1 LNLDLLLIAEL
12 AINGALVGLMYALV
26 ALGIVVIY
34 KASRY
39 ANLAQGAFCM
49 AGGYA
54 CVTLMA
60 ALGLPIWTAVP
71 LAVLLMYFAGL
82 VVERFLLR
90 RMIGQPVIMV
100 IMLTLGLEILLR
112 GLIPGLLGSTA
123 KPLDIGISQAPVIL
137 GEILINRAY
146 LAGGLTALVFVA
158 AIIVFYNTALGVR
171 MRAVSDDAVA
181 SWAVG
186 IKVEQLIAI
195 AWGIAGAAGGVAG
208 VLWGSVQGVDWTLS
222 LLLLKAIAIA
232 ILGGL
237 DSVPGVLL
245 AGLLVGV
252 AEGVAAGVLDPL
264 VGGGTRDV
272 VASVIIL
279 LTVIMRPHGLFGREH
294 IERV

>member
-1 LNLDLLLIAEL
+1 MDLLLIAEL
-12 AINGALVGLMYALV
+12 SINGALVGLMYALV
-26 ALGIVVIY
+26 ALGIVVVY

-54 CVTLMA
+54 CVTLA
-60 ALGLPIWTAVP
+60 VGLGLPVWFAIP
-71 LAVLLMYFAGL
+71 LAIALMFGLGVL
-82 VVERFLLR
+82 VERFLLR
-90 RMIGQPVIMV
+90 RMIGQPVVMV

-112 GLIPGLLGSTA
+112 GLVPGLLGSSV
-123 KPLDIGISQAPVIL
+123 KRLDIGLPQAPLIL
-137 GEILINRAY
+137 GDILINRAY
-146 LAGGLTALVFVA
+146 LAGGAIALAFIA
-158 AIIVFYNTALGVR
+158 GTILFYNTAVGVR

-181 SWAVG
+181 AWAVG
-186 IKVEQLIAI
+186 IKVEWLIAL
-195 AWGIAGAAGGVAG
+195 AWGIAGAAGGAAG

-222 LLLLKAIAIA
+222 LLLLKAVAIS

-237 DSVPGVLL
+237 DSVPGVLV
-245 AGLLVGV
+245 AGILLGV
-252 AEGVAAGVLDPL
+252 VESIAAGVLDPV

-279 LTVIMRPHGLFGREH
+279 LTVIIRPHGLFGREH

>member
-1 LNLDLLLIAEL
+1 MDLLLITEL
-12 AINGALVGLMYALV
+12 SINGALVGLMYALV
-26 ALGIVVIY
+26 ALGVVVVY

-54 CVTLMA
+54 CVTLVAAAGAPVWVAIPAAIVLMF
-60 ALGLPIWTAVP
+60 ALGML
-71 LAVLLMYFAGL
+71 
-82 VVERFLLR
+82 VERFLLR
-90 RMIGQPVIMV
+90 RMIGQPVVMV

-112 GLIPGLLGSTA
+112 GLVPGLLGSSVQR
-123 KPLDIGISQAPVIL
+123 LDIGIPQSPIIVGDIL
-137 GEILINRAY
+137 LNRAY
-146 LAGGLTALVFVA
+146 LAGGGIALLFIVG
-158 AIIVFYNTALGVR
+158 AILFYNTAVGVR

-186 IKVEQLIAI
+186 IKVETLIAL
-195 AWGIAGAAGGVAG
+195 AWGLAGASAGAAG
-208 VLWGSVQGVDWTLS
+208 VLWGAVQGVDWTLS

-237 DSVPGVLL
+237 DSVPGVLV
-245 AGLLVGV
+245 AGLVLGV
-252 AEGVAAGVLDPL
+252 VESVAAGTLDPL

-279 LTVIMRPHGLFGREH
+279 LTVLVRPHGLFGRHH
-294 IERV
+294 IERI

>member
-1 LNLDLLLIAEL
+1 MDILLIAEL
-12 AINGALVGLMYALV
+12 SINGALVGLMYALV
-26 ALGIVVIY
+26 ALGIVVVY

-54 CVTLMA
+54 CVTIA
-60 ALGLPIWTAVP
+60 ALLGIPAWAAIP
-71 LAVLLMYFAGL
+71 LAVVLMFFVGVL
-82 VVERFLLR
+82 TERFILR
-90 RMIGQPVIMV
+90 RMIGQPVVMV

-112 GLIPGLLGSTA
+112 GLVPGLLGSTV
-123 KPLDIGISQAPVIL
+123 KRLDIGIPQAPFIVAD
-137 GEILINRAY
+137 ILINRAY
-146 LAGGLTALVFVA
+146 LAGGFIALTFVA
-158 AIIVFYNTALGVR
+158 AAILFYNTSLGVR

-186 IKVEQLIAI
+186 IKVEKLIAI
-195 AWGIAGAAGGVAG
+195 AWGIAGASAGAAG
-208 VLWGSVQGVDWTLS
+208 VLWGSIQGVDWTLS
-222 LLLLKAIAIA
+222 QLLLKAIAIA

-237 DSVPGVLL
+237 DSVPGVLV
-245 AGLLVGV
+245 AGLIVGIV
-252 AEGVAAGVLDPL
+252 ESVAAGVLDPL

-279 LTVIMRPHGLFGREH
+279 LTVIVRPHGLFGREH